1 MPHYNRHS
9 AITGKQQVHWLE
21 FGLELVFPVSH
32 HESITGLSVTGLS
45 LTSTSK
51 ISSSSD
57 SFSTQSQNFMKIH
70 PKFFCLI
77 SFTNKQP
84 WKQDPAKGGGGNL
97 CFVIAVKVTRIW
109 SSTTVVVCLLL
120 LIWHATSLLQTMCR
134 TVYSLNM

>member
-70 PKFFCLI
+70 PKFFALSRSQI
-77 SFTNKQP
+77 NSRENRTLQRVVE
-84 WKQDPAKGGGGNL
+84 
-97 CFVIAVKVTRIW
+97 VICV
-109 SSTTVVVCLLL
+109 LLL
-120 LIWHATSLLQTMCR
+120 H
-134 TVYSLNM
+134 